1 LHLSRQHDQSHGED
15 GGAFSVLRQQ
25 IVGGCDDL
33 KGVAL
38 NTAHALDQKAA
49 VDRPRMIRCRGG

>member
-1 LHLSRQHDQSHGED
+1 
-15 GGAFSVLRQQ
+15 LRQQ
-25 IVGGCDDL
+25 IVERCDDL